1 MKGDDSGTWII
12 GDPPNYSALMRVATV
27 TAVIGAMGFGVT
39 SVLSGAPEWLALTMM
54 AFYLVGF
61 LPSYMYLRALVKE
74 NRRKG
79 V

>member
-1 MKGDDSGTWII
+1 VKSDDSGKGII
-12 GDPPNYSALMRVATV
+12 GNPPNYSALMRVATV
-27 TAVIGAMGFGVT
+27 SALIGAIGFGFT
-39 SVLSGAPEWLALTMM
+39 SAFSGAPEWLALTMM

-74 NRRKG
+74 NQRKG